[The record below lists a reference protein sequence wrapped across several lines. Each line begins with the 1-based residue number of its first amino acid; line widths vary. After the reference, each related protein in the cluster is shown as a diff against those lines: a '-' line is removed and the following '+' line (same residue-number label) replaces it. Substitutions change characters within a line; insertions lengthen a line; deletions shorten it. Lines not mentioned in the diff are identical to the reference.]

1 MFTKDLKLEKIIL
14 FSGTD
19 NVFLEVLKTGNVL
32 KQSHS
37 HVTKPIAVPD
47 EDD

>member
-1 MFTKDLKLEKIIL
+1 MFTEDLKLEKIIL
-14 FSGTD
+14 FSSTD
-19 NVFLEVLKTGNVL
+19 YVFLEILKTSNVL

-37 HVTKPIAVPD
+37 HVTKPIAVLD

>member
-1 MFTKDLKLEKIIL
+1 MFTEDLKLEKIIL
-14 FSGTD
+14 FSSTD
-19 NVFLEVLKTGNVL
+19 NVFLEILKTSNVL